1 MLFRSLEDV
10 EVIELRPAVPE
21 LAMRYLGLQDDP
33 RLYIRI
39 GDATELLETAE
50 TADLIFV
57 DLYNDAGPDAAHL
70 AWTFLKRCQEKLNP
84 GGWLVINQWGTD
96 DDRPLGAA
104 LFRGLYHRHYWE
116 CPVKEGNVVV
126 LVPADLEQ
134 MLDVA
139 DLRQRAE
146 ALAPRL
152 GYSLDSLIE
161 ALRPAS

>member
-1 MLFRSLEDV
+1 
-10 EVIELRPAVPE
+10 
-21 LAMRYLGLQDDP
+21 
-33 RLYIRI
+33 
-39 GDATELLETAE
+39 
-50 TADLIFV
+50 
-57 DLYNDAGPDAAHL
+57 
-70 AWTFLKRCQEKLNP
+70 
-84 GGWLVINQWGTD
+84 
-96 DDRPLGAA
+96 
-104 LFRGLYHRHYWE
+104 
-116 CPVKEGNVVV
+116 VKEGNVVV